1 MQYRVTI
8 DQEEVHVFREGI
20 FLYTLPI
27 EGNEDLV
34 RARDLAFDVANKH
47 RSAEEIR
54 LDTLVSLVA
63 DQEPD
68 ILTELL
74 DPWAVGTYYRIGQYF
89 TYQGVLYRTLQAHT
103 SQTDWLPDRTPSLYT
118 IANNTSVDPVEIS
131 DWIRPTGA
139 HDAYNKG
146 DRVRFSDKNYESLLD
161 GNVYSPTEYPQG
173 WKEIE

>member
-20 FLYTLPI
+20 FLYTLPL

-47 RSAEEIR
+47 RSADEIR

-68 ILTELL
+68 ALTELL
-74 DPWAVGTYYRIGQYF
+74 APWAVGTYYRIGEYVVYNG
-89 TYQGVLYRTLQAHT
+89 TLYRTLQAHT
-103 SQTDWLPDRTPSLYT
+103 SQADWLPDRTPSLYT
-118 IANNTSVDPVEIS
+118 VAKNTSIDPVEIAE
-131 DWIRPTGA
+131 WIKPTGA
-139 HDAYNKG
+139 HDAYSIG
-146 DRVRFSDKNYESLLD
+146 DQVRFDGKIYESLIK
-161 GNVYSPTEYPQG
+161 GNTYSPDEYPQG
-173 WKEIE
+173 WKEI